1 MVVIKAADHIH
12 VHTGLKCFAR
22 GGCSVVGDAVVHE
35 LGNGS
40 PVAIDDAAKSPFL
53 SQDFLQ
59 GERICGSGNSI
70 QGIESA
76 HDGAGTGVDCGAKWR
91 KINLA
96 QGVLGNLGCV
106 VVATAFGCAITNIM
120 LRTGKNTFGVVQ
132 MPALVTAHVGLSKS
146 SAEKWIF
153 AIPFGGAAP
162 TRIAGDVDHWRES
175 PTNSGCR
182 SFSSSDSRGAFGK
195 LGIPRCGNA
204 KRNRKFSAEAMD
216 YVETKYKGDVKA
228 RLFDCDALEGIG
240 LVGGDDIEERSDL
253 TFCQH
258 VVVIGATGAGAG
270 GLAGGIL
277 NELTDLFF
285 EGHLLQ
291 KFFNTRPNGRIIP
304 FGSGLSCG
312 VGGGCGLGR
321 GRMRRKKTGKSHE
334 HARKM
339 QKTIAG
345 IGRHYLD
352 SGSARI

>member
-22 GGCSVVGDAVVHE
+22 GGCSVVGDAVIHE
-35 LGNGS
+35 LGDGS

-53 SQDFLQ
+53 PQDFFQ
-59 GERICGSGNSI
+59 GERICGSRNAI
-70 QGIESA
+70 QGIEGA
-76 HDGAGTGVDCGAKWR
+76 HDGACAGVDCSAKWR

-106 VVATAFGCAITNIM
+106 VVATAFGCAVTDVM

-132 MPALVTAHVGLSKS
+132 TPALVTAHVGLSES
-146 SAEKWIF
+146 SAKKWIF
-153 AIPFGGAAP
+153 AVPFGGAAP
-162 TRIAGDVDHWRES
+162 TRIARDVDHWREG

-182 SFSSSDSRGAFGK
+182 SFSSSDARGAFGK
-195 LGIPRCGNA
+195 LRIPRCGNA

-216 YVETKYKGDVKA
+216 YIETKYERDVKA
-228 RLFDCDALEGIG
+228 RLFDCDALEGVG
-240 LVGGDDIEERSDL
+240 LLGGDDIEERADL
-253 TFCQH
+253 TFRQH

-291 KFFNTRPNGRIIP
+291 QVFNTWLNGRIIP
-304 FGSGLSCG
+304 FGSGLRCG
-312 VGGGCGLGR
+312 ACGGCGFGWW
-321 GRMRRKKTGKSHE
+321 RMRRQVTGKRH
-334 HARKM
+334 
-339 QKTIAG
+339 
-345 IGRHYLD
+345 GRPTEE
-352 SGSARI
+352 